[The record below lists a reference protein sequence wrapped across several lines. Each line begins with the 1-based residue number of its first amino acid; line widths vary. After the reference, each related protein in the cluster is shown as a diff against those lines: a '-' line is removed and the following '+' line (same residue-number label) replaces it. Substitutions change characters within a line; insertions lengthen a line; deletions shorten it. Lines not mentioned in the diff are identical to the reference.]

1 MANSDAEITDDW
13 DTVVERE
20 SPNGISIP
28 IRLSKDVVPP
38 ALLSNLPSG
47 DNSSHMD
54 SDDDT
59 HMSPPVENVPTIES
73 YADQARKQHGRSDS
87 QNRPAWRRSTRLS
100 NFERAHFD
108 PENVTPDRPL
118 TAYFNLHDK
127 STSTKLIFDSL
138 ISIGIPA
145 NAVRCLQRSPTG
157 RVEITFSSLRYR
169 ERFLS
174 RSSFVVNQRPVVV
187 HPEHS
192 PVTFVTVYD
201 APYELPDP
209 ALEYRLQKYG
219 RIFSSRRGHLQE
231 YPNIHNGLRHLRMAI
246 HTPIPSYIRFG
257 KYLVRVQ
264 YPNQPP
270 TCRRCNSPDH
280 MARDC
285 NNEVCFN
292 CDSTGHVARTC
303 PDGVRCCICKELGHK
318 ALDCQLSWSFRP
330 LSERDSSI
338 AEPVNEDSTT
348 SYEDDQRSEGSYSS
362 LSTVTEADP
371 ARERALSSQGLVLER
386 PQPAPE
392 SPPSEVTSLSEASGS
407 ESEDNSDKENESDD
421 EESMESINSSCELFS
436 PTEEIQQPSRKRPRE
451 QQEPS
456 EPGGKQACS
465 VLSEG
470 PAAENPSISMDQG
483 EPT

>member
-1 MANSDAEITDDW
+1 MANLDDETNDDW
-13 DTVVERE
+13 KIVGERD

-28 IRLSKDVVPP
+28 IRLSKDDVPP
-38 ALLSNLPSG
+38 ELLSNVPSG

-59 HMSPPVENVPTIES
+59 HMSPPEENVPTIES
-73 YADQARKQHGRSDS
+73 YADQTRKQPGRSDS

-100 NFERAHFD
+100 NFERTHFD

-127 STSTKLIFDSL
+127 NTSTKLIFDSL

-169 ERFLS
+169 DRFLS

-231 YPNIHNGLRHLRMAI
+231 FPNIHNGLRHLRMVI

-264 YPNQPP
+264 YSNQPP

-285 NNEVCFN
+285 NQEVCFN

-330 LSERDSSI
+330 LSERSPI
-338 AEPVNEDSTT
+338 AESEVNEDST
-348 SYEDDQRSEGSYSS
+348 SCHEDDQGSEGGSDSS
-362 LSTVTEADP
+362 LSTVADADS
-371 ARERALSSQGLVLER
+371 ARERALSSQGLVLETS
-386 PQPAPE
+386 QPAPE
-392 SPPSEVTSLSEASGS
+392 SPLPEATSLLDDSDSQSENKCD
-407 ESEDNSDKENESDD
+407 EENESNE
-421 EESMESINSSCELFS
+421 EESIHSSPELFPS
-436 PTEEIQQPSRKRPRE
+436 EQIQQPSRKRPRK
-451 QQEPS
+451 QHEPPES
-456 EPGGKQACS
+456 GGKQACM

-470 PAAENPSISMDQG
+470 PAAENPSIEMDQG